1 MHELGARLRWR
12 VARLASRAATVSITG
27 MVNPFAISWLWRGL
41 KGNSVTFALLFASL
55 VLGWSISKEVAH
67 LLAAL
72 GVHWLYA
79 MLLPAF
85 FFMWLAKRESRIIP
99 DEAKRKR
106 YARSLIVGSVGLA
119 IVIAKLKN

>member
-1 MHELGARLRWR
+1 
-12 VARLASRAATVSITG
+12 

-55 VLGWSISKEVAH
+55 LLGASIAGGFQK

-79 MLLPAF
+79 MLIPIGLFWWLDKKEPTWLPD
-85 FFMWLAKRESRIIP
+85 ME
-99 DEAKRKR
+99 KRKL
-106 YARSLIVGSVGLA
+106 YARSLIFGSIL
-119 IVIAKLKN
+119 IAVLVAWFKSPG